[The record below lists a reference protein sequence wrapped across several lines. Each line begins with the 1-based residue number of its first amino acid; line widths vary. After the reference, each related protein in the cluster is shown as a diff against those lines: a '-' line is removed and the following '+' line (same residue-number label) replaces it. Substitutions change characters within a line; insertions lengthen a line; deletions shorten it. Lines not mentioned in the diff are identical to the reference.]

1 MRSYITQEA
10 ASAESE
16 AQDRVHFNGQRRKRG
31 CVNKQRGARV
41 RINDPRG
48 TRGHGNNIEAQKVR
62 VNDQRG
68 TILRSRFGNTMAV
81 GSSSMVSEA
90 VPQEAASAK
99 SRRKSPHQ

>member
-16 AQDRVHFNGQRRKRG
+16 AQDRVHFNGQRGKRG

-90 VPQEAASAK
+90 VPQEVASAK